1 MKKYV
6 VELSQHERESL
17 RNLVRSGK
25 GPARMFS
32 HARILLKAD
41 ASEGAPA
48 WPDERISE
56 AFDVWSCPATVDY
69 LSLAITERDSHA
81 KNKTSVSHRVPESDR

>member
-1 MKKYV
+1 MKKYL

-48 WPDERISE
+48 WPDERISD
-56 AFDVWSCPATVDY
+56 AFDVTVQTVERVRKHPGRALTRSDEIPQR
-69 LSLAITERDSHA
+69 LAF
-81 KNKTSVSHRVPESDR
+81 VLG